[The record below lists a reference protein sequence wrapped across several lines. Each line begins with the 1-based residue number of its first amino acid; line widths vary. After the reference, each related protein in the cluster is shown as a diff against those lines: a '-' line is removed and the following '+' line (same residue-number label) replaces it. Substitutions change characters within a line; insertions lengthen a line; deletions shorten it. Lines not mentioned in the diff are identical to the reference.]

1 MFEFKSFLKAIK
13 DGHSQQI
20 LLDTCASATLPFLHR
35 GEIEII
41 GSGKGIFTNRN
52 PALKGNT
59 SVNKQLMQ
67 ITCSLKEHQ
76 TYWTDTCRTKGE
88 GGWVGVNVVS
98 VCVCE

>member
-1 MFEFKSFLKAIK
+1 MRYVNKAASIK
-13 DGHSQQI
+13 LI
-20 LLDTCASATLPFLHR
+20 FLDTCVRATLPFLRR

-41 GSGKGIFTNRN
+41 GSGTGIFPDRN

-67 ITCSLKEHQ
+67 ITRSLKEHQ

-88 GGWVGVNVVS
+88 AGWA
-98 VCVCE
+98 